1 MRVLLLGSIVYLLGV
16 IVILLLKPKL
26 MFTDDGA
33 WKEFG
38 LTTNTKYTWF
48 PFWLFCI
55 LWALTAF
62 ALARFVV
69 SDSPIGTAKPKPT
82 RNNNA
87 QNLKPGYYVLNRE
100 ASEIEGVP
108 RYVYIGAEEPSE

>member
-1 MRVLLLGSIVYLLGV
+1 
-16 IVILLLKPKL
+16 
-26 MFTDDGA
+26 MFAEDGT

-38 LTTNTKYTWF
+38 LIANPKYTWF

-55 LWALTAF
+55 VWALVSFTVS
-62 ALARFVV
+62 RFIIGASEERV
-69 SDSPIGTAKPKPT
+69 SPTKPFSLQQQSLPPP
-82 RNNNA
+82 RN
-87 QNLKPGYYVLNRE
+87 NLKPGYYVLNRE